1 MSIQNLFFYLLT
13 YYFGLLGLTKFTCQH
28 ADVDAFYEK
37 KNIIRGGELSESCTV
52 NDGIPFRNPQ
62 FTWSV

>member
-28 ADVDAFYEK
+28 ADVDAIRVLHSECWDSFSQPTVYVISL
-37 KNIIRGGELSESCTV
+37 NIFC
-52 NDGIPFRNPQ
+52 Q
-62 FTWSV
+62 